1 MSREIDLTKKSFSDD
16 ELAYLAQRDQLPAHI
31 AEKLGPEGIAALMP
45 VADERILNLTGTAAS
60 DTDVTQE
67 EYEAVLAMRAEKE
80 AAEDAERA
88 SKLPQPVA
96 IVGEYGEGWTNE
108 TRRNELEK
116 RGLETEG
123 NKEELI
129 NRLQQSDRDDGAID
143 EEDLEDDDAEDDED
157 ED

>member
-80 AAEDAERA
+80 AAGDAERA